1 MYGYMNLQPKYAYF
15 VTSISKLIISK
26 LVSQNNWY
34 LRHAE
39 LDILPYNS
47 IKLILVTITE
57 IVTII
62 LEDEV
67 LNKLVVQGQI
77 NYTYKQQQ

>member
-15 VTSISKLIISK
+15 VTSISKSIISK
-26 LVSQNNWY
+26 LVSQNNLY
-34 LRHAE
+34 LRH
-39 LDILPYNS
+39 ISPYNS
-47 IKLILVTITE
+47 IKTILVTITE